1 MEAMQTATGPIQ
13 RDVHITLTAEEFA
26 PHKNAIYRKA
36 QQRANVKGFRPGK
49 VPLSVVQKLYGKE
62 LDAEAAEAAIQ
73 KAFGEYAEQ
82 HNLNPFGTPYVI
94 QIHTPKDGS
103 LSFIIRYEVL
113 PEFELGEYKGLKTK
127 KIFHVVTPEE
137 IDREVEWLRERNRT
151 EETVDTIADE
161 NHTAVVDFQK
171 LDDSGTPV
179 IGDVSRDV
187 PVNLRSERINPG
199 LKEALLGKRLDDKV
213 HITLPVG
220 GEDGE
225 KDIPY
230 ELTIKD
236 IKQVGLPELNAEFAA
251 KLTGE
256 EESDVEDLR
265 DMIKQ
270 SIEAEYDSQYG
281 RIYRDALIDQ
291 LITAHDL
298 TVPGALVGQI
308 INSYLEDEKR
318 NHPNGELPK
327 DFPYQQFFEE
337 QRESAER
344 VAQWLL
350 IRDKIVEAENLTA
363 TDEDVD
369 ALARMDAERL
379 GMEAQT
385 LIDYYKGNEEIT
397 QRIVAEK
404 VMQLLMDYSEVEE
417 EIEDVEWQKQQEA
430 KAKEA
435 EAKAAETEAEGT
447 GEGEN
452 ALAGEADGEQEV
464 EETAGAEADESG
476 ETEEKE

>member
-1 MEAMQTATGPIQ
+1 MEATLTETGSIQ

-26 PHKNAIYRKA
+26 PYKNAAYRKA
-36 QQRANVKGFRPGK
+36 QQGAKVKGFRPGK
-49 VPLSVVQKLYGKE
+49 VPLSVIQKLYGKE
-62 LDAEAAEAAIQ
+62 LDEGAAEEAIQ
-73 KAFGEYAEQ
+73 KTFATYADEN
-82 HNLNPFGTPYVI
+82 HLHPFGTPYVLEVER
-94 QIHTPKDGS
+94 QKDGG
-103 LSFIIRYEVL
+103 LNFVVRYEVL
-113 PEFELGEYKGLKTK
+113 PEFTLGEYKGLKAK

-171 LDDSGTPV
+171 LDDSGAPV

-187 PVNLRSERINPG
+187 PVNLRSERINEG
-199 LKEALLGKRLDDKV
+199 LKQALLGKRLDEKV

-236 IKQVGLPELNAEFAA
+236 IKHVGLPEVNAEFAA

-270 SIEAEYDSQYG
+270 SIEGEYDNQYG
-281 RIYRDALIDQ
+281 RFYRDSLIDQ
-291 LITAHDL
+291 LISAHDL
-298 TVPGALVGQI
+298 SVPGALVGQI

-318 NHPNGELPK
+318 KHPNGELPK
-327 DFPYQQFFEE
+327 NFPYQEFFND

-344 VAQWLL
+344 VAKWLL
-350 IRDKIVEAENLTA
+350 LRDKIVEAEGLTS
-363 TDEDVD
+363 TDEDIE
-369 ALARMDAERL
+369 AMAQMDSERL
-379 GMEAQT
+379 GMEPQT
-385 LIDYYKGNEEIT
+385 LIDYYKGNEEIQ
-397 QRIVAEK
+397 QRIIAEK
-404 VMQLLMDYSEVEE
+404 VMQLLSDYSEVEE

-430 KAKEA
+430 
-435 EAKAAETEAEGT
+435 AAAADTEGT
-447 GEGEN
+447 ENEENTLADEAGSEESLEETVSEEEGE
-452 ALAGEADGEQEV
+452 
-464 EETAGAEADESG
+464 
-476 ETEEKE
+476 ETEEKK